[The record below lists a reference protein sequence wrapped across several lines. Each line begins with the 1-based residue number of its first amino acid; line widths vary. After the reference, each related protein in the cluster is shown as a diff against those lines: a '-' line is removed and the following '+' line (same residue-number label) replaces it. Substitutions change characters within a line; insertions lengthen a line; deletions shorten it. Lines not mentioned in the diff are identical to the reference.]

1 MIALED
7 FHEDILAKAMR
18 GLGIGKNEI
27 AERVGAPKSS
37 IESILNGKVD
47 ENLINAMACEL
58 QLDGKSLIVQLK
70 RNGLLYPLN

>member
-18 GLGIGKNEI
+18 ARNENEI

-58 QLDGKSLIVQLK
+58 QLDGPKLNRSAKGMVSF
-70 RNGLLYPLN
+70 YPLN